1 MARQRE
7 RRDGTALVARR
18 IGPLDG
24 RYHRAA
30 GVTLAPIEPR
40 RRISLRAA
48 AEAVAEA
55 GKALGFKLPDSPKTS
70 GSRKGVAALW
80 LGPDEW
86 LVIAGEAGS
95 EGLAEKLGGIA
106 GASAVDVSHRSAAIA
121 VEGAAAEAVIA
132 AGCPQDIRLRSFPV
146 GASSRTVLSKT
157 EIVLWRTGET
167 RFEIECW
174 RSFSDYAWLHLVEA
188 SRAPAA

>member
-1 MARQRE
+1 MARQQKR
-7 RRDGTALVARR
+7 TAAAVLAARR

-24 RYHRAA
+24 RYHRTA

-48 AEAVAEA
+48 DETVAEA
-55 GKALGFKLPDSPKTS
+55 GKALGFDLPDRPKTS
-70 GSRKGVAALW
+70 GSRKGVSALW

-95 EGLAEKLGGIA
+95 DGLAEKLGGIA
-106 GASAVDVSHRSAAIA
+106 GVSAVNVSHRSAAIA

-132 AGCPQDIRLRSFPV
+132 AGYPQDIRLRSFPV
-146 GASSRTVLSKT
+146 GACSRTILSKT

-174 RSFSDYAWLHLVEA
+174 RSFSDYAWLYLVEA